1 AEKAVNAEK
10 ILCYQCQNWIRPEDA
25 RTHVGSH
32 IFKSVNGVREANL
45 HEQVHQEKPCGFCGR
60 GECEVDLT
68 GLPTSKTTP
77 KCTSNCPRAHSFS
90 YGHAKKYSVTTPCTN
105 VPLFCTLCPP
115 IPPRKSPAVVWKYSM
130 YAHVKL
136 AHPRYWDDLLS
147 RPKDL
152 PAQLALNIAI
162 SWEEMMA
169 LGATFGISEA

>member
-1 AEKAVNAEK
+1 
-10 ILCYQCQNWIRPEDA
+10 
-25 RTHVGSH
+25 
-32 IFKSVNGVREANL
+32 
-45 HEQVHQEKPCGFCGR
+45 
-60 GECEVDLT
+60 
-68 GLPTSKTTP
+68 
-77 KCTSNCPRAHSFS
+77 AHSFS
-90 YGHAKKYSVTTPCTN
+90 YGHTKKYSVTTPCTN

-162 SWEEMMA
+162 SREEMMA
-169 LGATFGISEA
+169 LGATFGISEAPLAQTLAPAPRRGQKRVLDDITNVEAGPTSRTRT